1 MNFSGQE
8 LQVYLASIIAKDFE
22 SKIWSQST
30 YFVSRTTQ
38 FMLTVQTSKADERAV
53 QQVSKLLLTD
63 EEKWR
68 AILDR
73 DSRFDGAFV
82 TGVRSTGIYCKPSCP
97 SKHPKRDHVVF
108 FSGPDEAELS
118 GFRACL
124 RCRPAD
130 FGLSP
135 RTELISR
142 VCKYIDT
149 HLDKKLSLSTL
160 GTDAGI
166 SPYHLQR
173 TFKRVLGISPREYT
187 EARRLE
193 KVKDSLRKGQTV
205 TNALYN
211 AGFTSKARL
220 YENRSNHFGMNPGTL
235 RRGGEGE
242 QIHYGTFNSPIGR
255 ILIGFTPRGLC
266 ALYMGNSDSEV
277 EKLLMDD
284 FPMVQC
290 YRNDGAIQ
298 PWTEEF
304 MRYFSGEP
312 SSLDLPLDIQAT
324 AFQRKV
330 WDRIQS
336 IPYGETKSYSS
347 IAKEIG
353 QPTATRAV
361 ARACATNPV
370 ALVIPCHRVIGK
382 DGSLTGYGWGM
393 KRKQALLALE
403 QKSNSA

>member
-1 MNFSGQE
+1 M
-8 LQVYLASIIAKDFE
+8 E
-22 SKIWSQST
+22 SK
-30 YFVSRTTQ
+30 YLFLSRTAQ
-38 FMLTVQTSKADERAV
+38 FMLTVQASKAEERPL

-63 EEKWR
+63 IEKWK
-68 AILDR
+68 AVLDR

-97 SKHPKRDHVVF
+97 SKHPRREHVVF
-108 FSGPDEAELS
+108 FSGREEAGLA

-130 FGLSP
+130 IGLSS
-135 RTELISR
+135 RTELIGR
-142 VCKYIDT
+142 VCKYIET
-149 HLDKKLSLSTL
+149 HLDQKLSLSTL
-160 GTDAGI
+160 SIDAGI

-173 TFKRVLGISPREYT
+173 TFKRVLGISPREYI

-193 KVKDSLRKGQTV
+193 KVKGSLRKGQTV

-220 YENRSNHFGMNPGTL
+220 YENRSNHFGMNPGTF
-235 RRGGEGE
+235 RRGGDGE
-242 QIHYGTFNSPIGR
+242 QIHYSTFKSPIGR
-255 ILIGFTPRGLC
+255 ILVGFTARGLC

-284 FPMVQC
+284 FPMANC

-347 IAKEIG
+347 IAVEIG
-353 QPTATRAV
+353 QPNATRAV

-403 QKSNSA
+403 QKRNGAQLSTE

>member
-1 MNFSGQE
+1 
-8 LQVYLASIIAKDFE
+8 
-22 SKIWSQST
+22 
-30 YFVSRTTQ
+30 
-38 FMLTVQTSKADERAV
+38 MLTVLEPKTAEPPA
-53 QQVSKLLLTD
+53 QQDRKLLLTD
-63 EEKWR
+63 DEKWR
-68 AILDR
+68 AVLDR

-82 TGVRSTGIYCKPSCP
+82 TGVRSTGIYCKPSCAT
-97 SKHPKRDHVVF
+97 KHPKREHVVF
-108 FSGPDEAELS
+108 LSGPDEAKLA

-124 RCRPAD
+124 RCRPSD
-130 FGLSP
+130 KGSSP
-135 RTELISR
+135 RTELIGR
-142 VCKYIDT
+142 VCKYIET
-149 HLDKKLSLSTL
+149 HLDQKLSLSTL
-160 GTDAGI
+160 STDARI

-173 TFKRVLGISPREYT
+173 TFKRVLGISPREYI

-193 KVKDSLRKGQTV
+193 KVKVSLRKGQTV

-220 YENRSNHFGMNPGTL
+220 YEKRSNHFGMNPGTF
-235 RRGGEGE
+235 RRGGDGE
-242 QIHYGTFNSPIGR
+242 QIHYSTFNSPVGR

-266 ALYMGNSDSEV
+266 ALYMGNSDREV
-277 EKLLMDD
+277 EKLLIDD
-284 FPMVQC
+284 FPMANC

-324 AFQRKV
+324 AFQRRV
-330 WDRIQS
+330 WERIRS
-336 IPYGETKSYSS
+336 IPYGETKSYSN
-347 IAKEIG
+347 IAVEIG

-403 QKSNSA
+403 QRRNNMQLGTE

>member
-1 MNFSGQE
+1 
-8 LQVYLASIIAKDFE
+8 
-22 SKIWSQST
+22 
-30 YFVSRTTQ
+30 
-38 FMLTVQTSKADERAV
+38 MLAV
-53 QQVSKLLLTD
+53 QEPKAEERPTQQARMLLTD
-63 EEKWR
+63 DEKWR
-68 AILDR
+68 AVLDR

-97 SKHPKRDHVVF
+97 SKHPKREHVVF
-108 FSGPDEAELS
+108 LSGPDEAELA

-124 RCRPAD
+124 RCRPSD
-130 FGLSP
+130 TRSSP
-135 RTELISR
+135 RTELIGR
-142 VCKYIDT
+142 VCKYIET
-149 HLDKKLSLSTL
+149 HLDQKLSLSTL
-160 GTDAGI
+160 STDAGI

-173 TFKRVLGISPREYT
+173 TFKRVLGISPRVYV

-193 KVKDSLRKGQTV
+193 KVKGSLRKGQTV

-220 YENRSNHFGMNPGTL
+220 YEKGSNHFGMRPGTF
-235 RRGGEGE
+235 RRGGDGE
-242 QIHYGTFNSPIGR
+242 QIHYSTFNSPIGR

-277 EKLLMDD
+277 EKLLVND
-284 FPMVQC
+284 FPMANC
-290 YRNDGAIQ
+290 YRNFGAMQ

-304 MRYFSGEP
+304 MKYFSGES
-312 SSLDLPLDIQAT
+312 SSLDLPLDIRAT

-347 IAKEIG
+347 LAKEIG

-382 DGSLTGYGWGM
+382 NGSLTGYGWGM

-403 QKSNSA
+403 QKRNNVRLGTE